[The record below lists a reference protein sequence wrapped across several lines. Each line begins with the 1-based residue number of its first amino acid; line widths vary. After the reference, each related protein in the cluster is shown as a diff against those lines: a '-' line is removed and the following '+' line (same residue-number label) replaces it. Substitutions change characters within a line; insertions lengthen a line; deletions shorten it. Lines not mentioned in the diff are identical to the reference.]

1 MPARATSQ
9 SREGGRGRGDPG
21 GLILTPSVH
30 ILSSRTPAAE
40 ALDTVDFLRVFFVLV
55 AVEVVLGAVV
65 ESPLVF
71 VLFLFLLGLGLG
83 EEEEASFSASGTE
96 SSWDLLAF
104 LDFFFLSGV
113 EGGRGGNWSVTV
125 RTAASL

>member
-30 ILSSRTPAAE
+30 ILSSKTPAEE
-40 ALDTVDFLRVFFVLV
+40 ALDTVDFLRVFLVFV
-55 AVEVVLGAVV
+55 AVELVAGAV

-83 EEEEASFSASGTE
+83 EEDDSFSASGTE

-113 EGGRGGNWSVTV
+113 DWGRGGNWSVTV